1 VVTTDVPDGWPA
13 TLTDGPVTLRPLRL
27 RDGPSWSEVR
37 RRNVRWL
44 APWEATPPD
53 GTPMVQTSLATYVA
67 MWRRLRREAATGR
80 ALPFAITYD
89 RELVGQLTVG
99 GIARGSLHSAH
110 LGYWVDSRVA
120 GRGIMPTAVALA
132 TDHCFWSAGLHR
144 VEVNI
149 RPENSV
155 SARRGCANG
164 SCTSTATGVI
174 ICPTRWCA
182 RTCPAGCSPGGIA
195 AFAHLDENLTDTPP
209 DVRDRACRRR

>member
-1 VVTTDVPDGWPA
+1 VVTTEVPEGWLA

-27 RDGPSWSEVR
+27 RDAPSWSEVR

-53 GTPMVQTSLATYVA
+53 GPAAVQTSVATYLA

-89 RELVGQLTVG
+89 GELVGQLTVG
-99 GIARGSLHSAH
+99 GVSRGSLHSAH

-132 TDHCFWSAGLHR
+132 TDHCFWTAGLHR
-144 VEVNI
+144 IEVNI
-149 RPENSV
+149 RPENAAS
-155 SARRGCANG
+155 RRVVEKLGFREEGLRERYLHIDGGWRDHLSYAL
-164 SCTSTATGVI
+164 V
-174 ICPTRWCA
+174 REDV
-182 RTCPAGCSPGGIA
+182 PGGLLARWHRRI
-195 AFAHLDENLTDTPP
+195 
-209 DVRDRACRRR
+209 RAS

>member
-1 VVTTDVPDGWPA
+1 MVTTDVPDGWPA

-149 RPENSV
+149 RPENSA
-155 SARRGCANG
+155 SRRVVEKLGFREEGLRERFLHIDGDWRDHLSYALVREDVPG
-164 SCTSTATGVI
+164 GLL
-174 ICPTRWCA
+174 TRWH
-182 RTCPAGCSPGGIA
+182 RSI
-195 AFAHLDENLTDTPP
+195 
-209 DVRDRACRRR
+209 RAS